1 MPEYVLSEVIK
12 QGFDTPTPIQSQG
25 WPMALKGKNM
35 VGVSATGSGKTLAF
49 LLPAMIHINAQQY
62 LKPGEGPIV
71 LVLAPT
77 RELAVQ
83 IKEECDKFGASSDIK
98 NTVVY
103 GGVPKSKQVRDLRMG
118 VEIVIATPGRLID
131 HLEQGNTNLKRVTY
145 LVLDEADRML
155 DMGFE
160 PQLRKICSQIR
171 PDRQVLMWS
180 ATWPKE
186 VQNLARDYLND
197 FYQVTVGSLDL
208 AGNKDVTQIIDC
220 CADGDKY
227 RNLLRYLKENLTAK
241 DRVLVFVETKKGC
254 DMLTRSLRMD
264 GFQARAMHGD
274 KSQQERDW
282 VLREFKSCQATLL
295 VATDVAARGLDVDD
309 IRMVVNFDFPGDT
322 ETYIHRIGRTGRAGK
337 KGVAVSFFVAE
348 KNGRMA
354 RDVIEILNRTSQNIP
369 SELHQAAAT
378 NRGGGGGG
386 RRGYGRRY

>member
-1 MPEYVLSEVIK
+1 
-12 QGFDTPTPIQSQG
+12 
-25 WPMALKGKNM
+25 
-35 VGVSATGSGKTLAF
+35 
-49 LLPAMIHINAQQY
+49 MI
-62 LKPGEGPIV
+62 
-71 LVLAPT
+71 LAPT

-83 IKEECDKFGASSDIK
+83 IKEECDKFGGSSDIK

-103 GGVPKSKQVRDLRMG
+103 GGVPKSRQVRDLRSG

-186 VQNLARDYLND
+186 VQNLASDYLREY
-197 FYQVTVGSLDL
+197 YQVTVGSLDL
-208 AGNKDVTQIIDC
+208 AGNKDVTQMVEVTTDQ
-220 CADGDKY
+220 DKY
-227 RNLLRYLKENLTAK
+227 RNLLRYLRENLTSK

-274 KSQQERDW
+274 KSQEERDW
-282 VLREFKSCQATLL
+282 VLKEFKSRQSTLL

-309 IRMVVNFDFPGDT
+309 IRMVVNFDFPNDM

-337 KGVAVSFFVAE
+337 KGTAVSFFVAQ
-348 KNGRMA
+348 KNA
-354 RDVIEILNRTSQNIP
+354 RLAKDLIEILQRTTQNIP
-369 SELHQAAAT
+369 SELQALSSFSVGG

-386 RRGYGRRY
+386 RGRRRW

>member
-1 MPEYVLSEVIK
+1 
-12 QGFDTPTPIQSQG
+12 
-25 WPMALKGKNM
+25 
-35 VGVSATGSGKTLAF
+35 
-49 LLPAMIHINAQQY
+49 
-62 LKPGEGPIV
+62 
-71 LVLAPT
+71 
-77 RELAVQ
+77 
-83 IKEECDKFGASSDIK
+83 
-98 NTVVY
+98 VY
-103 GGVPKSKQVRDLRMG
+103 GGVPKSKQVRDLRSG

-186 VQNLARDYLND
+186 VQNLASDYLND
-197 FYQVTVGSLDL
+197 YYQVTVGSLDL
-208 AGNKDVTQIIDC
+208 AGNKDVTQTIDVC
-220 CADGDKY
+220 GDGDKY
-227 RNLLRYLKENLTAK
+227 RNLLRYLKENLTSK

-274 KSQQERDW
+274 KSQEERDW
-282 VLREFKSCQATLL
+282 VLKEFKSCQATLL

-309 IRMVVNFDFPGDT
+309 IRMVVNFDFPNDT

-354 RDVIEILNRTSQNIP
+354 KDIIEILSRTDQVVSN
-369 SELHQAAAT
+369 ELHSAAMN
-378 NRGGGGGG
+378 NRGGGGRGGRGRGG
-386 RRGYGRRY
+386 RRF

>member
-1 MPEYVLSEVIK
+1 MI
-12 QGFDTPTPIQSQG
+12 FF
-25 WPMALKGKNM
+25 
-35 VGVSATGSGKTLAF
+35 F
-49 LLPAMIHINAQQY
+49 LNYIQQY

-71 LVLAPT
+71 LILAPT

-83 IKEECDKFGASSDIK
+83 IKEECDKFGGSSDIK

-103 GGVPKSKQVRDLRMG
+103 GGVPKSRQVRDLRSG

-186 VQNLARDYLND
+186 VQNLASDYLREY
-197 FYQVTVGSLDL
+197 YQVTVGSLDL
-208 AGNKDVTQIIDC
+208 AGNKDVTQMVEVTTDQ
-220 CADGDKY
+220 DKY
-227 RNLLRYLKENLTAK
+227 RNLLRYLRENLTSK

-274 KSQQERDW
+274 KSQEERDW
-282 VLREFKSCQATLL
+282 VLKEFKSRQSTLL

-309 IRMVVNFDFPGDT
+309 IRMVVNFDFPNDM

-337 KGVAVSFFVAE
+337 KGTAVSFFVAQ
-348 KNGRMA
+348 KNA
-354 RDVIEILNRTSQNIP
+354 RLAKDLIEILQRTTQNIP
-369 SELHQAAAT
+369 SELQALSSFSVGG
-378 NRGGGGGG
+378 NRGGGGGRG
-386 RRGYGRRY
+386 RRRW

>member
-1 MPEYVLSEVIK
+1 M
-12 QGFDTPTPIQSQG
+12 G
-25 WPMALKGKNM
+25 
-35 VGVSATGSGKTLAF
+35 
-49 LLPAMIHINAQQY
+49 
-62 LKPGEGPIV
+62 
-71 LVLAPT
+71 
-77 RELAVQ
+77 
-83 IKEECDKFGASSDIK
+83 KEECDKFGRSSDIK

-103 GGVPKSKQVRDLRMG
+103 GGVPKSRQIRDLQNG
-118 VEIVIATPGRLID
+118 IEIVIATPGRLID
-131 HLEQGNTNLKRVTY
+131 HLDQGNTNLKRVTY

-160 PQLRKICSQIR
+160 PQLRKIVSQIR

-186 VQNLARDYLND
+186 IQNLARDYLD
-197 FYQVTVGSLDL
+197 EYYQVTVGSLDL
-208 AGNKDVTQIIDC
+208 TANKDVTQIIEVCSDP
-220 CADGDKY
+220 DKY
-227 RNLLRYLKENLTAK
+227 RSLLRYLRENLTQK

-274 KSQQERDW
+274 KSQEERDW
-282 VLREFKSCQATLL
+282 VLKEFKSCQSTLL
-295 VATDVAARGLDVDD
+295 VATDVAARGLDIDD
-309 IRMVVNFDFPGDT
+309 IKMVVNFDFPNDL
-322 ETYIHRIGRTGRAGK
+322 ESYVHRIGRTGRAGK

-354 RDVIEILNRTSQNIP
+354 KEIIEILSRTNQNIP

>member
-1 MPEYVLSEVIK
+1 M
-12 QGFDTPTPIQSQG
+12 
-25 WPMALKGKNM
+25 
-35 VGVSATGSGKTLAF
+35 
-49 LLPAMIHINAQQY
+49 QQY

-83 IKEECDKFGASSDIK
+83 IKEECDKFGRSSDVK
-98 NTVVY
+98 NTCVY
-103 GGVPKSKQVRDLRMG
+103 GGVPKSRQIRDLQAG

-145 LVLDEADRML
+145 LVMDEADRML

-160 PQLRKICSQIR
+160 PQLRKIVSQIR

-186 VQNLARDYLND
+186 VERLAKDYLED

-208 AGNKDVTQIIDC
+208 SGNKDVTQIISVCGDH
-220 CADGDKY
+220 DKY
-227 RNLLRYLKENLTAK
+227 RNLQQHLRDNLTDK

-254 DMLTRSLRMD
+254 DMLCRSLRMD

-274 KSQQERDW
+274 KSQEERDW
-282 VLREFKSCQATLL
+282 ALREFKSCQAPLL
-295 VATDVAARGLDVDD
+295 VATDVAARGLDVDN
-309 IRMVVNFDFPGDT
+309 IKMVVNFDFPNDL
-322 ETYIHRIGRTGRAGK
+322 ESYIHRIGRTGRAGN
-337 KGVAVSFFVAE
+337 KGSAVSFFVPE

-354 RDVIEILNRTSQNIP
+354 RELISILNKTNQVVP
-369 SELHQAAAT
+369 PELVNAQSFGGGGKGG
-378 NRGGGGGG
+378 RGGGGRG
-386 RRGYGRRY
+386 RRF